1 MGALKAIDKM
11 IVMGAQA
18 DPKLLKAAAEAHHKA
33 IGSSAGNFYKVTSR
47 EDWDAVNAA
56 LGRVIAS
63 VPESTVMDVYNSVS
77 SITDPGVPGYL
88 KSLVNGADAEKAYA
102 AFLQFKDVVKNN
114 QVSSPG
120 PAATA
125 QSGGAIGNAAKKLS
139 DASYPFLKSIDWNS
153 DLYIKPLPGV
163 TPKNALLAVDKTIG
177 AEQAVLWSKPT
188 RGQRGRQGLLRV
200 QGRCEGRTALSKD
213 GGQRARLCLC
223 FLKPVGSYVLVTSES
238 FLPV

>member
-1 MGALKAIDKM
+1 MG
-11 IVMGAQA
+11 
-18 DPKLLKAAAEAHHKA
+18 HKA
-33 IGSSAGNFYKVTSR
+33 IGSISGPNGVTSKA
-47 EDWDAVNAA
+47 DWDGVNAA

-77 SITDPGVPGYL
+77 SITDPG
-88 KSLVNGADAEKAYA
+88 ADAEKAYV

-125 QSGGAIGNAAKKLS
+125 QSGGAIGTAAKKLS

-163 TPKNALLAVDKTIG
+163 TPQKALLAVDKTIG

-213 GGQRARLCLC
+213 GGQRARLCL
-223 FLKPVGSYVLVTSES
+223 F
-238 FLPV
+238 F

>member
-1 MGALKAIDKM
+1 MG
-11 IVMGAQA
+11 
-18 DPKLLKAAAEAHHKA
+18 
-33 IGSSAGNFYKVTSR
+33 
-47 EDWDAVNAA
+47 
-56 LGRVIAS
+56 
-63 VPESTVMDVYNSVS
+63 
-77 SITDPGVPGYL
+77 

-120 PAATA
+120 PAATV
-125 QSGGAIGNAAKKLS
+125 QSGGAIGTAAKKLS

-163 TPKNALLAVDKTIG
+163 TPKKALLAVDKTIG
-177 AEQAVLWSKPT
+177 AEQAVLWSQPT

-213 GGQRARLCLC
+213 GGQRARLYFFFETGGILCARHLGEFPACLKASRAC
-223 FLKPVGSYVLVTSES
+223 SVRTG
-238 FLPV
+238 